1 MSVNN
6 ELAHYGVKGMR
17 WGVRRNKTSGDSKTK
32 SSTEKSKIL
41 QNKIAKTAL
50 YTVGTVAV
58 SYAGVKFATSPKVRS
73 AIGKAMDRV
82 GKLKVSEARKTA
94 DSLSGIYSKKLG
106 REFTVAEAIAR
117 GLTDLI

>member
-1 MSVNN
+1 MSVDK

-17 WGVRRNKTSGDSKTK
+17 WGVRKNKTSGDSKSK
-32 SSTEKSKIL
+32 SPTEKPNSRK
-41 QNKIAKTAL
+41 AKVARTAL

-58 SYAGVKFATSPKVRS
+58 SYAGMKFATSPKVRS
-73 AIGKAMDRV
+73 AVGKAIDRV
-82 GKLKVSEARKTA
+82 GKRKISEVRKTA

-106 REFTVAEAIAR
+106 REFTVAEAVAR